1 MSRTGKIARL
11 PHDLREEVNHLMEC
25 ATPGRILLAWL
36 NELPEVKEILA
47 AFFHGKPINHQNLS
61 EWRHGGFAE
70 WLTRKDI
77 LDRAA
82 GTTGST
88 DELEKIGHDMADRAC
103 RLLSARLADTV
114 SHLTL
119 HPDVPPP
126 AELKHLSSLIPGLTA
141 LRRASHGPRNCIP
154 PRQPRPP
161 QRLHPSGPNRASG
174 YFKPIQTSNNLPD
187 SPQAFTPH
195 GPRNCIP
202 PRQPKPSQPP
212 LPSCSNRESGYF
224 KPIQTSQKSPV
235 SPPTPA
241 PGEDDEALLSQLLI
255 ELSSDPGLID
265 LLENH
270 LLPESF
276 RRARNA
282 LQLSTHTP

>member
-141 LRRASHGPRNCIP
+141 LRRASHGARN
-154 PRQPRPP
+154 
-161 QRLHPSGPNRASG
+161 G
-174 YFKPIQTSNNLPD
+174 
-187 SPQAFTPH
+187 
-195 GPRNCIP
+195 IP
-202 PRQPKPSQPP
+202 PRQPKPPQHPRPSRSNRESGKFKPIQANPDPPIPTHTPTLTHTPRNAPTPP

-270 LLPESF
+270 LLPESS

-282 LQLSTHTP
+282 LQLSNPTS